1 LRAAAEIEARLFSPS
16 GVSEEYRNGFR
27 RALLW
32 VLGEDDVRPGSR
44 TSWNG
49 GLPTAELVD
58 AECQLLSGY
67 CYSQQDEHILNQ
79 QFTAGGH
86 AALYWALGATLPG
99 D

>member
-32 VLGEDDVRPGSR
+32 VLGEEDTRPGSGTR
-44 TSWNG
+44 WTG